1 MTSRGRSEFATA
13 LDPALRETA
22 AALERQGSRP
32 IERDLERELVAAL
45 SAHAT
50 GFQVSA
56 QHPITMDGWRQAR
69 PVDVAITIPD
79 APPILIEL
87 KCGKGTLYNCA
98 WDAVKLALALA
109 EGKTRRFAY
118 LIAAAPASDWQ
129 GEVEGS
135 EIFTLGEDW
144 RAEEFLERYAK
155 HFDFWRV
162 DVPTTG
168 PRRLPERFHTFEFE
182 EIETFEVEGQPWEI
196 HTGAVTL
203 TVECGWVDIDADGR
217 ASAAPDSLP
226 PPRLQLD
233 EVTRSRQSG

>member
-1 MTSRGRSEFATA
+1 MTPSVRSEFVRA
-13 LDPALRETA
+13 LDPALRKTA
-22 AALERQGSRP
+22 AALERQGGRT
-32 IERDLERELVAAL
+32 IEADLERELVAAL
-45 SAHAT
+45 SGCAN
-50 GFQVSA
+50 GWDVSA
-56 QHPITMDGWRQAR
+56 QHPITMDGWRKAR
-69 PVDVAITIPD
+69 PVDVAITFRD
-79 APPILIEL
+79 APPVLIEL

-109 EGKTRRFAY
+109 EGRTRGLAY
-118 LIAAAPASDWQ
+118 LIAAAPTSDWQ

-182 EIETFEVEGQPWEI
+182 EIEGFEVEGQPWEI

-203 TVECGWVDIDADGR
+203 TVECGWVDIDSDGR
-217 ASAAPDSLP
+217 VSAAPESLP
-226 PPRLQLD
+226 GPRLQLD
-233 EVTRSRQSG
+233 EGTRFRKSG